1 MRRRSHRPG
10 VARRAPGDQGPH
22 RRRRHRGLAAAVA
35 LGRAGV
41 EPAVF
46 ERAPELQEIG
56 AGISLWAN
64 ATRALKRLSIY
75 DEVRSSGAA
84 EIGGELRSWRG
95 EMISQI
101 PAVDLRTRFG
111 GTNLA
116 I

>member
-1 MRRRSHRPG
+1 
-10 VARRAPGDQGPH
+10 VTRALIVGGGIG
-22 RRRRHRGLAAAVA
+22 GLAAAVA

-75 DEVRSSGAA
+75 DEVRSSGAFFVA
-84 EIGGELRSWRG
+84 N
-95 EMISQI
+95 Q
-101 PAVDLRTRFG
+101 
-111 GTNLA
+111 
-116 I
+116 